1 MSQKNY
7 FVFQNDNER
16 SQRIGKGIR
25 EVQKVKEII
34 DITSQNH
41 LDNLK
46 NLINYSNSNQ
56 KQKITRIV
64 GEQANMM
71 INALK
76 SGLSLF
82 YKDSSIGGISIL
94 DVYVDGKEY
103 DGQYIKNLK
112 I

>member
-1 MSQKNY
+1 MNQQNY
-7 FVFQNDNER
+7 FVFQNEDER
-16 SQRIGKGIR
+16 SQRIDKEIR
-25 EVQKVKEII
+25 ELQKVGEII
-34 DITSQNH
+34 NITSQNH

-46 NLINYSNSNQ
+46 NFINYSNSNQ
-56 KQKITRIV
+56 KQKLTRII
-64 GEQANMM
+64 GEQANIM

-82 YKDSSIGGISIL
+82 YKDSSIGGITIL

-103 DGQYIKNLK
+103 DGQYIKNFK

>member
-1 MSQKNY
+1 
-7 FVFQNDNER
+7 
-16 SQRIGKGIR
+16 
-25 EVQKVKEII
+25 
-34 DITSQNH
+34 
-41 LDNLK
+41 
-46 NLINYSNSNQ
+46 
-56 KQKITRIV
+56 
-64 GEQANMM
+64 MM